1 MTRRRFIASATIPV
15 LSGPWLSGSWLS
27 GAVRDTSRLS
37 MEGYIWSQYLARQ
50 KKTLAEGLSE
60 IIPMARAAGFDNIE
74 LNQSFCGPE
83 LRPRL
88 RDLLGAQKLSMPSVY
103 VGGAMHQRE
112 AAERTIS
119 LALEIG
125 GFCKSFGCRAVV
137 NNPDPKR
144 PAAPKTDAELD
155 LQAGLLNQMGQQL
168 KSAGL
173 QFLVHHHSPEMADS
187 AREWRHI
194 LKNTDPKLVSL
205 CIDLDWVHQ
214 GGQDPLTLLQ
224 EAGGRA
230 AELHLRNSVN
240 KLWLEA
246 LGDGDIDYRKVA
258 AYLKR
263 EKLKP
268 LLVVELAYH
277 PETAVTRPL
286 VDDLRLSRE
295 YAERIFAI

>member
-1 MTRRRFIASATIPV
+1 MTRRRFIASATMPL
-15 LSGPWLSGSWLS
+15 LSASARGN
-27 GAVRDTSRLS
+27 SRLS
-37 MEGYIWSQYLARQ
+37 MEGYIWSQYLTRQ
-50 KKTLAEGLSE
+50 KKTLAEGINE
-60 IIPMARAAGFDNIE
+60 IIPMARAAGFTNIE
-74 LNQSFCGPE
+74 LNQSFFDPQ

-88 RDLLGAQKLSMPSVY
+88 RDLLGAEKLSMPTVY
-103 VGGAMHQRE
+103 VGGAMHERE

-119 LALEIG
+119 RALDIG

-144 PAAPKTDAELD
+144 PAAPKSDSELD
-155 LQAGLLNQMGQQL
+155 LQASLLNQMVREL

-173 QFLVHHHSPEMADS
+173 QLFVHHHSPEMADN

-214 GGQDPLTLLQ
+214 GGQDPLALLR
-224 EAGGRA
+224 EAGSRA
-230 AELHLRNSVN
+230 AELHLRNSRD

-246 LGDGDIDYRKVA
+246 FGDGDIDYRRIS
-258 AYLKR
+258 AYLNDQ
-263 EKLKP
+263 KLKP
-268 LLVVELAYH
+268 LLVIELAYQ
-277 PETAVTRPL
+277 PDTAVTRPL

-295 YAERIFAI
+295 YAARIFVL